1 MKWCSAVFPKISSKA
16 LLGEDTLEK
25 PASTDIVGRKNSSK
39 KKFESHA
46 KMMLLRYYASMKWAV
61 NLVRGDKTRAHT
73 TQWAKIRKKCN
84 LGKPHSLPQRLN
96 STLFSFFSSNG
107 GAPKEK
113 NDAEWR
119 KVFQEMLTL
128 VLAFE
133 IKVQHLCHTHNYC
146 HYTIIPFLEHCAQ
159 AFCSDGGLAAGGRMR
174 AAADLNDFSFTKK
187 KI

>member
-1 MKWCSAVFPKISSKA
+1 
-16 LLGEDTLEK
+16 
-25 PASTDIVGRKNSSK
+25 
-39 KKFESHA
+39 
-46 KMMLLRYYASMKWAV
+46 MLLRYYASMKWAV

-187 KI
+187 NLKAAARARCDRIDQVQD